1 MKWYPISLIAG
12 AALVL
17 LAGAAG
23 AQTLY
28 KLIDKNGKVT
38 YSEKPPADFDGKVIR
53 MDIDPKANTAT
64 LPKPAPAA
72 SPAAAPSSSTETTK
86 ATAKE
91 ARIKAA
97 KERLERARTA
107 LADALANP
115 KEGDV
120 FPLGVAK
127 RGPTGGSATPGAIG
141 SQGSAIGG
149 AGPGKGPG
157 KPKDVAPGVD
167 PLGIRMGMSDEY
179 RARIEALQK
188 AVKDAEEELERI
200 ERE

>member
-1 MKWYPISLIAG
+1 MKRYSISLIAG
-12 AALVL
+12 VSLAL
-17 LAGAAG
+17 LASAAD

-38 YSEKPPADFDGKVIR
+38 YSEKPPADFDGQVIR
-53 MDIDPKANTAT
+53 LDIDPKANTAT
-64 LPKPAPAA
+64 LPKPAAAGAPASL
-72 SPAAAPSSSTETTK
+72 SPSKDATK

-97 KERLERARTA
+97 KERLEQAKAA

-127 RGPTGGSATPGAIG
+127 RGPSGGSATPGAIG
-141 SQGSAIGG
+141 SQGSAVGG
-149 AGPGKGPG
+149 GGVPKAPGQ
-157 KPKDVAPGVD
+157 PKKVAPGVD
-167 PLGIRMGMSDEY
+167 PLGSRMGMSDEY